1 MSTKLRVFAATTA
14 ALTLLASASPAQD
27 GRVGLKS
34 GWLDAGASISNLRL
48 VSQTPRSAGFFDPT
62 NPGDF
67 FTANTDLAFKGN
79 LAFLGNFAGFQVYDI
94 SDPAHPRLRL
104 GFSCPGGQGDLSVY
118 QNLLFMSVEM
128 PNGRTD
134 CGTNAPTTAVSPDRF
149 NGVRIFDISN
159 LDRPRQ
165 VAAIQTCR
173 GSHTH
178 TLVPDLRDRSR
189 VFLYVSGVGPVR
201 TAEMQGCTGGPPE
214 QNPNT
219 AMFRI
224 EVIEVP
230 LAAPEAARVVNA
242 PRIFADRQSGA
253 IAGLWAGGNH
263 GPGSQQ
269 TATTE
274 SCHDITVYPEIG
286 LAAGACSGNGILL
299 DISDPANPVRIDE
312 VMDNNFAYWHSA
324 TFSNDGRSLI
334 FTDEWGGG
342 MAPRCRAADD
352 PKWGAN
358 ALFNLVDRKLAFAG
372 YYKLPAAQSA
382 TENCVAHNGS
392 LIPVP
397 GRDIKVQAWYQ
408 GGISVFDFTDPVK
421 PVEIASFDRG
431 PVSDTTLHLAGQW
444 SSYWYNGHIIG
455 SEIARGLD
463 VLELVASPHL
473 TQNEIDA
480 ARLVQLETFNPQT
493 QPRAIW
499 PPAFVVARAYLD
511 QLARGATVPAA
522 RLGAIRTELARV
534 EALAPG
540 APRRAALEQ
549 LAGTATQLAGIG
561 ADTDARRLRA
571 LARTLR
577 EIAVLP

>member
-1 MSTKLRVFAATTA
+1 MLQRIRILTAA
-14 ALTLLASASPAQD
+14 ALTMATVVSPGSAQD
-27 GRVGLKS
+27 PRVGLNP
-34 GWLDAGASISNLRL
+34 GWMDPGVSMSHLRL
-48 VSQTPRSAGFFDPT
+48 VSQTPRPAGFFAAND
-62 NPGDF
+62 PGDF

-104 GFSCPGGQGDLSVY
+104 GYSCPGGQGDLSVY

-201 TAEMQGCTGGPPE
+201 TAEVQGCTGGPPE

-230 LAAPEAARVVNA
+230 LAAPETARIVNA
-242 PRIFADRQSGA
+242 PRIFANRQTGA
-253 IAGLWAGGNH
+253 IAGLWPGGDH

-299 DISDPANPVRIDE
+299 DIADPANPVRIGE
-312 VMDNNFAYWHSA
+312 VMDDNFAYWHSA

-342 MAPRCRAADD
+342 MAPRCRDTDD

-408 GGISVFDFTDPVK
+408 GGISVFDFTDPAR
-421 PVEIASFDRG
+421 PMEIASFDRG

-463 VLELVASPHL
+463 ILELVPSPHL

-480 ARLVQLETFNPQT
+480 ARLVHLDRFNPQT
-493 QPRAIW
+493 QPRISW
-499 PPAFVVARAYLD
+499 PPSFVVARAYLD
-511 QLARGATVPAA
+511 QLARGTTVPAA
-522 RLGAIRTELARV
+522 RVGAMRASLATA
-534 EALAPG
+534 ESAGPG
-540 APRRAALEQ
+540 TTRRAALEQ
-549 LAGTATQLAGIG
+549 MAREADQLAGTGTGM
-561 ADTDARRLRA
+561 DHRRLRA
-571 LARTLR
+571 MAATLR
-577 EIAVLP
+577 EIAALP